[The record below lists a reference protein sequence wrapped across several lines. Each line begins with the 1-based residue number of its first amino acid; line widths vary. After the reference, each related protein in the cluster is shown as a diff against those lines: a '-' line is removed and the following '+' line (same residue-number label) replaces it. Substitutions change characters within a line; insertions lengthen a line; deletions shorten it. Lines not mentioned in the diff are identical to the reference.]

1 MALYSRLSLTKQ
13 DFDFLKDKP
22 SCHTLVFQFCYT
34 SGSGSNSP
42 LLRAYAMKMNHKKI
56 SDDSFKD
63 LKPDPLARPPINL
76 PDARIQGDLQ
86 VTTRQMLDILDA
98 SNAPA
103 SAYDYFLFT
112 PMMQDGTHYVIY
124 EIEVVPTT
132 KPVLVPQRIRA
143 DPSPP
148 ATAS

>member
-1 MALYSRLSLTKQ
+1 MALYSRLSLVKQ

-22 SCHTLVFQFCYT
+22 SCHTLVFQFHYT
-34 SGSGSNSP
+34 GSGNGSP
-42 LLRAYAMKMNHKKI
+42 MLRAYAMKMNHKKI
-56 SDDSFKD
+56 SDNAFTN
-63 LKPDPLARPPINL
+63 LQPDPLAGPPINL
-76 PDARIQGDLQ
+76 PDVRIQGDLQ

-98 SNAPA
+98 SNDPA

-112 PMMQDGTHYVIY
+112 PMMQSGTQYVIY

-132 KPVLVPQRIRA
+132 KQVLAPQRIRA

-148 ATAS
+148 ATAN